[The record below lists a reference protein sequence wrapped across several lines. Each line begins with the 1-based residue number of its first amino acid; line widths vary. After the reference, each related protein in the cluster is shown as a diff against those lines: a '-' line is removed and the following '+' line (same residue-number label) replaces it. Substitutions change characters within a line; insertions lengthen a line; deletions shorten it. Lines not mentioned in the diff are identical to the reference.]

1 MMKQD
6 LSEIVRQSWEEIR
19 IEMIEVSRKLWSMA
33 ELVGSWE

>member
-33 ELVGSWE
+33 ELAGSWE